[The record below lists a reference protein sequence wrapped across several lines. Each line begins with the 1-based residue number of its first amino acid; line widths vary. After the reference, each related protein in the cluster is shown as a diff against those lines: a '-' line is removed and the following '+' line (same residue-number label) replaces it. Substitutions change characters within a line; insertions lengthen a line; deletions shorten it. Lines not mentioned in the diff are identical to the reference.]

1 MHSMFTE
8 TNIMNLFQFPLIK
21 IAIWFIAGI
30 LFASQITVPIIPIYY
45 ILAICLLSGTI
56 ILKQNKNHIQ
66 KVIFGIM
73 VYGLAFL
80 IGITTQNSHNDTADK
95 DHFSKRLK
103 DETQN
108 LHITLRERLKP
119 TLYADRYVAIVNQID
134 NQPIHG
140 KVLVNFSLD
149 SANKKFH
156 IGSQLHVQAKI
167 ERHKPPLNPNQF
179 DYGNYL
185 SNKAIAAQIY
195 TTVSEVKINP
205 NAICDIWFYADRFR
219 TNIISNLKG
228 AIGTK
233 ELAVLNALIL
243 GQQQDIDPEI
253 LKDFQ
258 FAGAV
263 HILSVSGLH
272 VGFLLMF
279 LNLLLKRLPNHS
291 SGRTIK
297 FLIIV
302 FFLWSFAILAGL
314 SPSVVRSVT
323 MFSFVALGMCISRS
337 TNIFHTL
344 VISIVII
351 LLFKPSF
358 LFDVGF
364 QLSYVALFF
373 ILWLQPALSKFWQPE
388 NVVIKYFWDIVTV
401 SVAAQVGALPLSI
414 YYFHQFPGLF
424 FITNVLIIPFITV
437 IMGLG
442 LLVMMMAAFNLVYP
456 LTSKLLESCI
466 YAMNE
471 IIHYVASFESFIIQD
486 IPMNKYVLIGFYLVI
501 ISVVFWYKNPSYHKL
516 IVVGCTFIT
525 VQSTYFF
532 TLYDIRKTSELLVYH
547 VKQQTLI
554 TQRSGQVVNAY
565 LSKSDAKV
573 ENTIKVYTTAQFCQL
588 SKRQP
593 LRNTMIFGERKL
605 LIIDSSAVYQIS
617 ERPDVILLT
626 QSPKFNLERMLKTVQ
641 PTVVIADGSNYKS
654 YAARWQQTCRKQK
667 IPFHFTGEKG
677 FFRIIK

>member
-1 MHSMFTE
+1 MPTKFIE
-8 TNIMNLFQFPLIK
+8 TKIMNLFQFPLIK

-30 LFASQITVPIIPIYY
+30 LFASQATVPPLAIIIS
-45 ILAICLLSGTI
+45 LAICIVSATI
-56 ILKQNKNHIQ
+56 FLRQNKNQIQ
-66 KVIFGIM
+66 KLIFAIT
-73 VYGLAFL
+73 VCGLAFL
-80 IGITTQNSHNDTADK
+80 IGITTQNSHNDTVDK
-95 DHFSKRLK
+95 DHFSHHLK
-103 DETQN
+103 DEKQH
-108 LHITLRERLKP
+108 LHFTLRERLKP
-119 TLYADRYVAIVNQID
+119 TLYADRYVAIVNQVD
-134 NQPIHG
+134 KHSTHG
-140 KVLVNFSLD
+140 KILVNFSSD
-149 SANKKFH
+149 NANKKFY
-156 IGSQLHVQAKI
+156 IGSQLYVEAKI

-179 DYGNYL
+179 DYGKYL

-195 TTVSEVKINP
+195 TNVADVKINP
-205 NAICDIWFYADRFR
+205 QAVRNIWFYSDRIR
-219 TNIISNLKG
+219 TNIISNLKD
-228 AIGTK
+228 AIGKK

-279 LNLLLKRLPNHS
+279 LNLILKRLPNHNR
-291 SGRTIK
+291 GRTIK

-358 LFDVGF
+358 LLDVGF

-373 ILWLQPALSKFWQPE
+373 ILWLQPALSKLWQPE
-388 NVVIKYFWDIVTV
+388 NPMVKYFWDIVTV

-424 FITNVLIIPFITV
+424 FITNVLIIPLITV
-437 IMGLG
+437 IMALG
-442 LLVMMMAAFNLVYP
+442 LLVMIMAAFNLVYP

-471 IIHYVASFESFIIQD
+471 IIHFVASFESFIIQD
-486 IPMNKYVLIGFYLVI
+486 IPMNKYLLIGFYLLI
-501 ISVVFWYKNPSYHKL
+501 ISAVLWYKNPSYHKV
-516 IVVGCTFIT
+516 IFVGCTLIT
-525 VQSTYFF
+525 VQIMYLF
-532 TLYDIRKTSELLVYH
+532 TLYGIRKESELVVFH
-547 VKQQTLI
+547 VKKQTLI
-554 TQRSGQVVNAY
+554 TQRSGQVVAAY
-565 LSKSDAKV
+565 LSKSDAKI

-588 SKRQP
+588 SKKLPIQ
-593 LRNTMIFGERKL
+593 NTMTFGNKKL

-617 ERPDVILLT
+617 DRPDVIVLT
-626 QSPKFNLERMLKTVQ
+626 QSPKFNLERMLKTVR
-641 PTVVIADGSNYKS
+641 PTIIIADGSNYKS
-654 YAARWQQTCRKQK
+654 YAARWQQTCLKQK